1 MIAAKC
7 VRRIV
12 SRTRSGCSEQ
22 GICARLPPSR
32 ERPAAGSSRNAGRP
46 TTLRHLIPAWK
57 RGPRSDETSIA
68 NRRSHRVSGS
78 GLTSLEIT
86 RRPSV
91 KFLARGRLIRAD
103 ASDCDFGHEIAFAF
117 HRDTGH
123 PTQHRDL
130 SDVGERVG
138 DRALKQFFGG
148 DFERLFRR
156 QVAVEL
162 LHGGEEALAFFF
174 PRKRQG
180 ILPLAVAF
188 GHGEG
193 PVHQVA
199 DGGEGS
205 YRRARSLAATVIGK
219 LRPCIAG

>member
-1 MIAAKC
+1 MCTATTVARTTGCRIKPERWPTDYTPTPHTRPEAWSSK
-7 VRRIV
+7 RRDQH
-12 SRTRSGCSEQ
+12 REQ
-22 GICARLPPSR
+22 AFTPSI
-32 ERPAAGSSRNAGRP
+32 GQ
-46 TTLRHLIPAWK
+46 
-57 RGPRSDETSIA
+57 
-68 NRRSHRVSGS
+68 
-78 GLTSLEIT
+78 IT

-130 SDVGERVG
+130 PDVGERVG

-162 LHGGEEALAFFF
+162 FHGGEEALAFFF

-180 ILPLAVAF
+180 ILPLAAAF

-199 DGGEGS
+199 DVGEDS
-205 YRRARSLAATVIGK
+205 YRRARSFAATIIGK
-219 LRPCIAG
+219 ARPSVADPLRSAISEGG